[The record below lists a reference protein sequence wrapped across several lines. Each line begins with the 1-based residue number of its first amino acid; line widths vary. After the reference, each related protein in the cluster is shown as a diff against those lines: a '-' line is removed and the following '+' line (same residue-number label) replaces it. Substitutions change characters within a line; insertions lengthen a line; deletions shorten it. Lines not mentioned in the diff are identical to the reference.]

1 MSAEAPIN
9 PDYREPTLP
18 VEPSAEDVSDG
29 RTETEP
35 SPHNSSAQPESETT
49 LPSSSVVEEGETQV
63 PPKRNKTGVIV
74 GAVAAGAA
82 VTAGA
87 IFVAQSW
94 LGINKGDSRPSE
106 DPNNPRPTAGAP
118 VTPGLDISPSAS
130 PSAEREVPLIP
141 KPDVDT
147 NPAWTKL
154 SPENQK
160 HFMELMDSKN
170 GKEKR
175 AKLSESERLGL
186 SMYIAEYIDEYAS
199 DMFEQYNPDY
209 RKPVKAS
216 KDNSNQEILD
226 IVSDNRAKAFLLVS
240 GGSPDVY
247 GPNNVK
253 NGWTWLNFAEIYA
266 EGLYASSSNG
276 AANLYQQVSELPNL
290 SNANYTGYPANTANS
305 AKVLDVN
312 GTRSMGFKEIG
323 YYGPDAPNI
332 NGEFKLVE
340 YTPFGSPDGAPKK
353 ATWITVDLL
362 QGSR

>member
-1 MSAEAPIN
+1 MSAEASIN
-9 PDYREPTLP
+9 SGQKGEAGQTPPSQVETQPTQPGTDHQDASAPSDIP
-18 VEPSAEDVSDG
+18 V
-29 RTETEP
+29 
-35 SPHNSSAQPESETT
+35 
-49 LPSSSVVEEGETQV
+49 SSVDTLKPAPNPRRRATFG
-63 PPKRNKTGVIV
+63 GAILV
-74 GAVAAGAA
+74 GAGVAGA
-82 VTAGA
+82 VTGA
-87 IFVAQSW
+87 IMGVQNF
-94 LGINKGDSRPSE
+94 LGHQGESKPSE